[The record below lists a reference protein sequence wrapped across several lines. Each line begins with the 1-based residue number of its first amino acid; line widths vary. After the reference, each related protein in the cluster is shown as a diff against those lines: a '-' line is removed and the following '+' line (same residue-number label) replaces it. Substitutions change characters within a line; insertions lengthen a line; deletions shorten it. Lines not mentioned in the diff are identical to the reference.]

1 MVGAMT
7 TATLLPALETTGLIV
22 REIEA
27 DDARAFARFMSH
39 RSYQRH
45 LTLRLSTPA
54 EIAAFVRR
62 SMARQYEERRRSF
75 HLAAE
80 CKLRHIAVGDG
91 FIQLARGA
99 AEIGWGVD
107 PALWGQGFG
116 SQIAGALMALAIE
129 RLGAEQV
136 WAKVMGENAASL
148 KVARKVGLKH
158 LRSHNDFPSAQG
170 RLTTVE
176 IFAIS
181 AGDYYDI
188 PY

>member
-1 MVGAMT
+1 MVSVMT
-7 TATLLPALETTGLIV
+7 TATLLPALETQGLVV
-22 REIEA
+22 REIGA
-27 DDARAFARFMSH
+27 DDAAAFARYMTH

-45 LTLRLSTPA
+45 LAMRLATPA
-54 EIAAFVRR
+54 EVASFVRR

-80 CKLRHIAVGDG
+80 CKLRRIAVGDG
-91 FIQLARGA
+91 FIQLARGT

-116 SQIAGALMALAIE
+116 CQIARALMALAVE

-136 WAKVMGENAASL
+136 WAKVMGENTASL
-148 KVARKVGLKH
+148 NVARKSGLKH
-158 LRSHNDFPSAQG
+158 LRSHRDMRGDG
-170 RLTTVE
+170 RAVTVE
-176 IFAIS
+176 LFSLA